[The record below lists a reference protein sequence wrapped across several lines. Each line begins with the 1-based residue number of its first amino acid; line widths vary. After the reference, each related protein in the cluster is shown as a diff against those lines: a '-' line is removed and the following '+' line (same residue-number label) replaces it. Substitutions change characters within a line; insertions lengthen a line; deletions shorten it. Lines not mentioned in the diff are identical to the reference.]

1 MSDEQNIKD
10 PKIVDESD
18 VVEPEAQAPVP
29 TDIGPASDEAGMAS
43 ADEVEPDGLQGEV
56 EPDATAEKALDEPGV
71 SDSTPQGAED
81 AAATEAFGT
90 IPSFLTHDGSGD
102 FGDDP
107 DPLPEG
113 FEVIDGGAS
122 PSPEPIEI
130 ADDRD
135 VPETQR
141 LDDIKAA
148 GENFSHAAAEAASNV
163 SAFLTQ
169 GARAVRE
176 MSAAKR
182 AHAEARGQL
191 DELDRRIADQA
202 RELEQRIDIT
212 CRFDQIV
219 AEQNARKSSAQAS
232 VKAARAL
239 QKTIQEQIDALKAQL
254 EKMKEAD
261 AATEKQLKSALEAAE
276 GREEDAREA
285 ATRLKRRLADAQKA
299 LEKAEASSKERIEA
313 AEHAV
318 ADAESKL
325 ASLREEYAEIQR
337 NPSANSA
344 AYSVRDTELAVEISD
359 VTEQLRRAKDELPRV
374 TADAQATLA
383 AAQTAVHETEKPIA
397 DAKESFRSI
406 TDATAEARDAL
417 DAARK
422 DAAARQKELKG
433 KISEQEKDLKEQQR
447 VEAEAAKDAE
457 DADRTIAEATDIHDH
472 PEITERIAAACEADR
487 AEREEQAQQVQSL
500 AEVEA
505 NVRERT
511 RSSRL
516 KFIAAIVGVSVVIL
530 LIVILWFTLS

>member
-1 MSDEQNIKD
+1 MSDEQNIKN
-10 PKIVDESD
+10 PEIVDEDD
-18 VVEPEAQAPVP
+18 VLEPETHIPALA
-29 TDIGPASDEAGMAS
+29 DIDSAADEAGMAS
-43 ADEVEPDGLQGEV
+43 ADEIEVDEPQGEA
-56 EPDATAEKALDEPGV
+56 ELNTTATEALDGADV
-71 SDSTPQGAED
+71 SGDAPQETED
-81 AAATEAFGT
+81 AATEAFGT
-90 IPSFLTHDGSGD
+90 IPSFLARDKDGD

-122 PSPEPIEI
+122 PSSEPVEISSAHDAPE
-130 ADDRD
+130 AA
-135 VPETQR
+135 QR

-163 SAFLTQ
+163 GAFLTQ

-219 AEQNARKSSAQAS
+219 AEQNARKNSAQAS
-232 VKAARAL
+232 VKAAQAL
-239 QKTIQEQIDALKAQL
+239 QKNIQEQIDALKAQL

-299 LEKAEASSKERIEA
+299 LEKAEASGKERVEA

-344 AYSVRDTELAVEISD
+344 AYSVRDTELAAEISD

-383 AAQTAVHETEKPIA
+383 AAQTAVRETEKPIA

-433 KISEQEKDLKEQQR
+433 RISEQEKDLKEQQR

-500 AEVEA
+500 AEAEA

-516 KFIAAIVGVSVVIL
+516 RFIAAIVGVAVIIL